1 MGNQLIDSQEY
12 RGIKTEIIE
21 ISKLRMQLAIVFL
34 TIASTLI
41 GIVYKS
47 LGPSNTLDLDTI
59 DKLSFGLSIV
69 FILFTIFIEQLR
81 RHLRRLSTYLYVFF
95 EKKGTSE
102 DYKFETLWKYFRGN
116 KVVWSYSAPIAL
128 LMTVGSSIALIALWV
143 ATPFEFNKIKMVS
156 LIITMIGAIIL
167 WYSIYIEKLWLKISK
182 GKYIKYEEKLIKN
195 WENAK
200 RISRIKRYVFLDRDG
215 VVNYNREDHVKNL
228 NEFIFL
234 PDAIKSIVKL
244 AQNNIGVVVI
254 SNQPIIGEGKAKKKD
269 VNNIHEHMKN
279 AIEIA
284 GGNIDAI
291 YYCPDREDNIK
302 SKCRK
307 PNIGMF
313 EKAKKELGIDFSKS
327 FLVGDQITDIQ
338 AGKTISCFTILVQ
351 TGLGEMWIRR
361 KKEWP
366 VKPDRIVSGI
376 AEATNLIIDML
387 NKI

>member
-1 MGNQLIDSQEY
+1 
-12 RGIKTEIIE
+12 
-21 ISKLRMQLAIVFL
+21 
-34 TIASTLI
+34 
-41 GIVYKS
+41 
-47 LGPSNTLDLDTI
+47 
-59 DKLSFGLSIV
+59 
-69 FILFTIFIEQLR
+69 
-81 RHLRRLSTYLYVFF
+81 
-95 EKKGTSE
+95 
-102 DYKFETLWKYFRGN
+102 
-116 KVVWSYSAPIAL
+116 VVWSYSAPIAL

-143 ATPFEFNKIKMVS
+143 AMTPFEFNKIKMAS
-156 LIITMIGAIIL
+156 LIITIIGAIIL
-167 WYSIYIEKLWLKISK
+167 WYSIYIEKLCFKISK
-182 GKYIKYEEKLIKN
+182 GKYIKYEEKLLKK

-215 VVNYNREDHVKNL
+215 VINYNREDHVKNL
-228 NEFIFL
+228 NEY
-234 PDAIKSIVKL
+234 AIKSIVKL

-291 YYCPDREDNIK
+291 YYCPDKEDDNR

-313 EKAKKELGIDFSKS
+313 EKAKNELGIDFSKS

-338 AGKTISCFTILVQ
+338 AGKTIGCFTILVR
-351 TGLGEMWIRR
+351 TGLGEMWIKR

-366 VKPDRIVSGI
+366 VEPDRIVSGI
-376 AEATNLIIDML
+376 AEATNLILDML
-387 NKI
+387 KNK